1 VLQPWVHLHVDFT
14 NGPSSTVRG
23 LADLT
28 AGAGVQWAPIHL
40 AGGVFASR
48 FILDIT
54 APTGR
59 YDDRQPVNLGNLFVA
74 VNPYYALT
82 CPFRMRGRRIMR
94 TTGIK
99 TAQSTSPVPRLE
111 FDANGRFESIRKEGA
126 HRALLGGYPKT
137 RLNRCVCPPAKAV
150 KKSASVGKTDLTSR
164 AYINEFWR
172 GGKRCE

>member
-1 VLQPWVHLHVDFT
+1 MLQPWVHLHVDFT

-126 HRALLGGYPKT
+126 HRALLGGISEDPFESL
-137 RLNRCVCPPAKAV
+137 RVSSR
-150 KKSASVGKTDLTSR
+150 KSGQKERKRGKDGPDIACLYQRVLERGKTM
-164 AYINEFWR
+164 
-172 GGKRCE
+172 